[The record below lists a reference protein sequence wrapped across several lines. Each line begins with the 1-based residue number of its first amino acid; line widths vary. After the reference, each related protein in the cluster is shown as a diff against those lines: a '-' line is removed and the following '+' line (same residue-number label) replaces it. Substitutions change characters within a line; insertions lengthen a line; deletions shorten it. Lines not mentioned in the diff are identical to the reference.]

1 MVSTIEK
8 AAGAPRDKG
17 IQHQQRGR
25 HLLSINKGDQSKEEN
40 VSTIQ
45 NELAQHFQETLQST
59 LAMSNAAA
67 TSAAPTHQTQHQI
80 AQ

>member
-1 MVSTIEK
+1 MVSTVHR
-8 AAGAPRDKG
+8 GAVSPRDKG
-17 IQHQQRGR
+17 IKHQQKGR
-25 HLLSINKGDQSKEEN
+25 HLLSINKGGQSKEEN
-40 VSTIQ
+40 VGTIQ